1 MRYFEFDLKLKK
13 EDIKSTKVCLRDY
26 SYDNPIE
33 ALTSYA
39 FKTLSNGNSFVIYRE
54 DELGLKA
61 MYAINEKTR
70 QPKEAFE
77 EILNL
82 IGDVLDTKV
91 KTSEPFEIT
100 MLDFDVNVT
109 EARRH
114 GLTQNWSRIID
125 QAGILI
131 YDDRESILT
140 GRCGFKLDEAVAH
153 KGRAS
158 HLEDNLLDTSFKTAL
173 ANIRKNKIRSR
184 SRSSKKISAIPE
196 HYVVAARSMEAGS
209 DITQTLM
216 SALCD
221 AGRLETGRM
230 ELFTEID
237 PDLYRH
243 PILFEKVI
251 ENSIGCTIVLDLTG
265 KFATES
271 SEYSLTCA
279 YLGKTIRKYKNN
291 NLFVFL
297 YDMENPGF
305 AFNLISLVQQFM
317 YLVKIREG
325 KGKRKEAESYLKNLI
340 RNSAFSSYEDQAG
353 EFLDTLNQGEFTQSE
368 VIKAFDSFESWA
380 IRKNVLKSYKPDDDG
395 VFTLE
400 RDDNDLSAYERL
412 QNLIGLKKVKE
423 QVDKIILAN
432 KAEKQRRKHGGKSRA
447 MHMVFSGNPG
457 TAKTTVAELFA
468 QIAKEAGILKSG
480 VFIEKSGMELSG
492 LLSATRVTMAFEQA
506 VGGVLFID
514 EAYSM
519 FGDAAFTELIRQ
531 MEIKRDSVIVIFA
544 GYKDRMKTF
553 LEQNEGLKSR
563 VPYIID
569 FPDYSP
575 EELLQ
580 IFEYTMSKD
589 GFTATLGAKN
599 EAFDLLKK
607 ASRIRDFGNGRFVR
621 NMVEKSTLNM
631 SVRLAKKYGDS
642 IPEELLFKI
651 IKEDI
656 ENIDDPIVNTNNG
669 VKKGKVQAEKSPRER
684 LADMIGL
691 ESAKKVIEQ
700 AVATFKMQKRLSRKG
715 IDIGK
720 NTMHMVF
727 TGNPGTAKTT
737 TARLVAEILK
747 DEGVLSSGVF
757 VEAGRA
763 DLIAQYVGHTA
774 PKVKQKFEDAM
785 GGVLFIDEAY
795 SLNDGDHR
803 GSFGDEAINTI
814 VQEMDNRRDDII
826 VIFAGYPDEMK
837 AFIERNPGMS
847 SRIAMRV
854 NFEDYS
860 VEELCEITRYQVK
873 EKNLNITD
881 EAIEKLV
888 PIYEQASQ
896 NRTFGNGRYAR
907 RVVEL
912 AISNLAVRLDKMDEK
927 DLTNEVLITITAD
940 DIEAPELDENQKPKR
955 RIGFAA

>member
-1 MRYFEFDLKLKK
+1 MRYFAFDLMLKK
-13 EDIKSTKVCLRDY
+13 EDIKSDKVYFKDY
-26 SYDNPIE
+26 AYDGPIE
-33 ALTSYA
+33 ALGCYIY
-39 FKTLSNGNSFVIYRE
+39 KNISNGVSFVIYRE
-54 DELGLKA
+54 ESYCLKS
-61 MYAINEKTR
+61 MYAIDESVRK
-70 QPKEAFE
+70 PKEALE

-82 IGDVLDTKV
+82 IDDALGSKV
-91 KTSEPFEIT
+91 KVSEVSEIT
-100 MLDFDVNVT
+100 MLDFDDNIMET
-109 EARRH
+109 KRR
-114 GLTQNWSRIID
+114 GLTPNWSRIVD
-125 QAGILI
+125 QAGILV
-131 YDDRESILT
+131 YDDRDSILT
-140 GRCGFKLDEAVAH
+140 GRCGFKLDEAVAR
-153 KGRAS
+153 KCTRRN
-158 HLEDNLLDTSFKTAL
+158 DNLLDSSLKKAL
-173 ANIRKNKIRSR
+173 DEIRKNKITSK
-184 SRSSKKISAIPE
+184 SRSSKEITAVPE
-196 HYVVAARSMEAGS
+196 HYVIAARSREAGS

-221 AGRLETGRM
+221 AGRLETRRM
-230 ELFTEID
+230 ELFTEIS

-243 PILFEKVI
+243 PILFEKLI
-251 ENSIGCTIVLDLTG
+251 ENSIGCTIVFDLTG
-265 KFATES
+265 RFATES

-279 YLGKTIRKYKNN
+279 YLGKIIRKYKNN

-297 YDMENPGF
+297 YDMDNPGF

-325 KGKRKEAESYLKNLI
+325 KGNRKAAENYLKSLI
-340 RNSAFSSYEDQAG
+340 KNSVLSPYETQAG
-353 EFLDTLNQGEFTQSE
+353 DFLDTLNQGEFTQSD
-368 VIKAFDSFESWA
+368 VIKAFESFESWV
-380 IRKNVLKSYKPDDDG
+380 IRKNILKSYKLEDEEI
-395 VFTLE
+395 FSLE
-400 RDDNDLSAYERL
+400 RDDNDLSAYEKL
-412 QNLIGLKKVKE
+412 QHLIGLKKVKD

-432 KAEKQRRKHGGKSRA
+432 KAEKQRRRHGGKSRA

-468 QIAKEAGILKSG
+468 QIAKETGILKSG

-492 LLSATRVTMAFEQA
+492 FCSATRITMAFEQA

-519 FGDAAFTELIRQ
+519 FGEAAFTELIRQ
-531 MEIKRDSVIVIFA
+531 MEMKRDCVIVIFA
-544 GYKDRMKTF
+544 GYKDRMKAF

-563 VPYIID
+563 IPYIID

-575 EELLQ
+575 EELLK
-580 IFEYTMSKD
+580 IFEYTMTKE
-589 GFTATLGAKN
+589 GFTATPSAKN
-599 EAFDLLKK
+599 EVFDLLKK
-607 ASRIRDFGNGRFVR
+607 ASRIKDFGNGRFVR
-621 NMVEKSTLNM
+621 NMFEKSTLNM

-642 IPEELLFKI
+642 IPEDLLFKI
-651 IKEDI
+651 IKEDV

-669 VKKGKVQAEKSPRER
+669 ERKKSKDQAEKSPREK
-684 LADMIGL
+684 LNDMIGL

-747 DEGVLSSGVF
+747 EEGVLSSGVF

-774 PKVKQKFEDAM
+774 PKVKKKFEEAM

-795 SLNDGDHR
+795 SLNDGDHH

-860 VEELCEITRYQVK
+860 VDELCEITKYQVK
-873 EKNLNITD
+873 EKHLCITD
-881 EAIEKLV
+881 EAVEKLV

-927 DLTNEVLITITAD
+927 DLTNEVLTTITAD
-940 DIEAPELDENQKPKR
+940 DIEAPEVDETSKPKR